1 MAKNSNQAGGSH
13 SDGAPHAPR
22 AKVILAFAAIY
33 LIWGSTYLAIKIAIE
48 TIPPLFVAAGRFLAA
63 GLLLHIFARLHTSE
77 RPTRVHWRNA
87 AIIGSLLFLAGTGA
101 LTWSEQY
108 VPSGLAALLL
118 AIIPLWMVLLHH
130 LEIRRGLGWPLV
142 LGLVLGLAGIA
153 LLVGPQKLL
162 GGARIPFVGAAVLI
176 GGSICWSVGSLRS
189 RRVAMPKSSL
199 LAASM
204 EMLAGG
210 AGLVVVGIVSGE
222 GRALIHATISARSV
236 LGVAYLIVFGS
247 LLGFNSYH
255 WLLKVS
261 TPSRVATYA
270 YVNPVIAILLGWV
283 FGGEAMSLRTLVAT
297 VIIVAA
303 VAIIIT
309 HQARAEAAKDLQEL
323 PASGEL
329 PETVV

>member
-1 MAKNSNQAGGSH
+1 MAKNSNQAGGRH
-13 SDGAPHAPR
+13 SGGAPHAPR

-142 LGLVLGLAGIA
+142 LGLVLRLAGIA
-153 LLVGPQKLL
+153 LL
-162 GGARIPFVGAAVLI
+162 AA
-176 GGSICWSVGSLRS
+176 
-189 RRVAMPKSSL
+189 
-199 LAASM
+199 
-204 EMLAGG
+204 
-210 AGLVVVGIVSGE
+210 
-222 GRALIHATISARSV
+222 
-236 LGVAYLIVFGS
+236 
-247 LLGFNSYH
+247 
-255 WLLKVS
+255 
-261 TPSRVATYA
+261 
-270 YVNPVIAILLGWV
+270 
-283 FGGEAMSLRTLVAT
+283 
-297 VIIVAA
+297 
-303 VAIIIT
+303 
-309 HQARAEAAKDLQEL
+309 
-323 PASGEL
+323 
-329 PETVV
+329 